1 MPISR
6 RRLLAAL
13 PVLALAGCGFQLRGT
28 KSGNLPY
35 KTMFIALPETA
46 DVRIWLERYINAAG
60 SSEIVNDASLAD
72 ATFQQLGDNR
82 TQTIL
87 SVNAQ
92 GRVREYRLQLTYSFR
107 LINAKGQVL
116 VPPNEIS
123 LSRDITF
130 DDSNV
135 LAKDLEANLL
145 WRDMTNDLVNQ
156 IMRRLSI
163 IKPKNPDEEDDE

>member
-6 RRLLAAL
+6 RRLLVAL
-13 PVLALAGCGFQLRGT
+13 PALALAGCGFQLRGT

-35 KTMFIALPETA
+35 KTIFIALPETS

-60 SSEIVNDASLAD
+60 SSEIVDDAKLAD
-72 ATFQQLGDNR
+72 ATFQQLTDSR
-82 TQTIL
+82 QKTIL

-92 GRVREYRLQLTYSFR
+92 GRVREYRLQLNYSFR
-107 LINAKGQVL
+107 MINPKGQVL
-116 VPPNEIS
+116 IAPNEIS

-135 LAKDLEANLL
+135 LAKDLEENLL

-163 IKPKNPDEEDDE
+163 IKPKNPDEEEDE